1 MKLAGVLSL
10 LEAGTG
16 GGASG
21 FDVTAVMTDAVTTV
35 QGQLFSVL
43 GIVVPS
49 IVLVTGAI
57 VGIRFGISWLRRL
70 RGN

>member
-10 LEAGTG
+10 LEAGAG

-70 RGN
+70 RGS

>member
-21 FDVTAVMTDAVTTV
+21 YDVTAVMTDAVTTV

-49 IVLVTGAI
+49 IVLVAGAI

-70 RGN
+70 RGS

>member
-21 FDVTAVMTDAVTTV
+21 FDVTAVMTDSVVTL

-43 GIVVPS
+43 GVVVPAIVV
-49 IVLVTGAI
+49 VTAAI
-57 VGIRFGISWLRRL
+57 VATKFGISWMRRIK
-70 RGN
+70 G